1 MQAEACSNADCL
13 VKDSKESKCTTQ
25 PNKLREF
32 ETGANRNSDKGKLE
46 YRRFFSALAQK
57 RRAEYMDKHRKLE
70 DGTLREPD
78 NWKRGIPSDVC
89 ADSLERHMQDIK
101 LYFEGYEFAMTE
113 DIEDALCAVMF
124 NCESIL
130 LTILQSERMDKSRK

>member
-1 MQAEACSNADCL
+1 MPVEAWSNEDCL
-13 VKDSKESKCTTQ
+13 PKEPKESKCTTQ

-32 ETGANRNSDKGKLE
+32 ESGAIRNSDKGKLE
-46 YRRFFSALAQK
+46 YRRFFSALVHK

-78 NWKRGIPSDVC
+78 NWKRGIPSGVC

-130 LTILQSERMDKSRK
+130 LTILQSEHMNKLRK